1 MTMEHVALI
10 GRAKR
15 TLEQVA
21 NASLATV
28 TSDGRPWNSPLF
40 VAFDSDFRFYWSSH
54 RDAVHST
61 NIAARPD
68 VFLVIFDSTQ
78 PDESGAA
85 VYVRATARELLDGPA
100 IQVGLEDLAKRKNE
114 RKKASAD
121 FMEPHPRRVERG
133 RARNDLDERG
143 QGARRSLLRRACR
156 YPFCG
161 TPLAFLKRAR
171 RGHPDPRRVILSV
184 MSMRFAG
191 ETER

>member
-100 IQVGLEDLAKRKNE
+100 IQVGLEYLAKRKNE

-121 FMEPHPRRVERG
+121 FMEPHPRRVYEAVPEMIWTNVVKERDG
-133 RARNDLDERG
+133 HYFDERV
-143 QGARRSLLRRACR
+143 AIHFAAHRS
-156 YPFCG
+156 P
-161 TPLAFLKRAR
+161 
-171 RGHPDPRRVILSV
+171 S
-184 MSMRFAG
+184 
-191 ETER
+191 